1 MSDITMAGPVTEP
14 GMDRRLW
21 FALPIATLAI
31 YMVWGGLMNMII
43 ARRIA
48 ELIADPQASAAVLG
62 TVMAIGASIALVA
75 QPVLG
80 SFSDRTSDGAIGRRN
95 KWILGGSVAAGVLL
109 LVAAFHQNL
118 IQLSIL
124 FAFIVLTLSGA
135 HAALSTVLPE
145 RVPPEFQG
153 KMSGICGSMVLLGV
167 LLGVSL
173 AGFAPTARQGFL
185 GLAMA
190 ILVVGPAYAIFMRE
204 PATVV
209 HRAQHSGSALLAIF
223 RDFPTFRTHRN
234 FWLTF
239 ISRFTMLVGNC
250 AVHAFNLY
258 IVRDYLGISGS
269 VSELSRLA
277 TTVVAVNTAC
287 CFVFSIVGGFLCDRT
302 QRIRIFVV
310 VSALALL
317 PVSILFCWP
326 SLTVYFVA
334 HALLGT
340 VFGIYMSVDLVL
352 IARVLPKTGN
362 VARDMGI
369 LNVANSGPQAL
380 APVIAGALIATTASY
395 MSIFVFMGFTAILAA
410 FAAMMIR
417 GIR

>member
-1 MSDITMAGPVTEP
+1 MSDISLAGPAKDT

-21 FALPIATLAI
+21 LALPVATLAI
-31 YMVWGGLMNMII
+31 YTVWGGLMNMII

-48 ELIADPQASAAVLG
+48 ELIADPQSSATVLG
-62 TVMAIGASIALVA
+62 TVMAIGASISLVA

-80 SFSDRTSDGAIGRRN
+80 SFSDRTSDGLIGRRN
-95 KWILGGSVAAGVLL
+95 KWILGGSLAAGGLL
-109 LVAAFHQNL
+109 LAAAFHQNL
-118 IQLSIL
+118 TQLAVL
-124 FAFIVLTLSGA
+124 FACIVLTLSGA

-145 RVPPEFQG
+145 RVPPELQG
-153 KMSGICGSMVLLGV
+153 KMSGICGSMVLLGI
-167 LLGVSL
+167 LFGVSL
-173 AGFAPTARQGFL
+173 AGFAPTTRQGFI
-185 GLAMA
+185 GLALT
-190 ILVVGPAYAIFMRE
+190 ILIVGSAYALIMRE
-204 PATVV
+204 PRTLV
-209 HRAQHSGSALLAIF
+209 HRTQKDGSALLAIF
-223 RDFPTFRTHRN
+223 TDFPGFKTHRN

-258 IVRDYLGISGS
+258 IIRDYIGVPGS

-287 CFVFSIVGGFLCDRT
+287 CFLFSIVGGFLCDRT
-302 QRIRIFVV
+302 QRIRIFVI
-310 VSALALL
+310 VSAFALL
-317 PVSILFCWP
+317 PVSMLFCWP
-326 SLTVYFVA
+326 SLTIYFIA

-340 VFGIYMSVDLVL
+340 VFGIYLSVDLVL

-362 VARDMGI
+362 VARDIGI

-380 APVIAGALIATTASY
+380 APVIAGALIALTATY
-395 MSIFVFMGFTAILAA
+395 LSIFVFMGFTAILAA
-410 FAAMMIR
+410 SAAMLIR